1 MDIKIYSHNEKKDLV
16 KKIER
21 LTSKAH
27 YRQVYKLLKLS
38 GIKIT
43 QNNNGVFFNMND
55 LTNEILLKL
64 DNFLDSVL
72 NKVNASIDMKYYN
85 DVIMNTTTQ
94 SEGTM
99 NKNIIDYNNDS
110 YINEI
115 HDEEDDDNENE
126 GEENEEKVKEKIE
139 VQVQKKVEQ
148 VIKKE
153 TSKKETS
160 KK

>member
-99 NKNIIDYNNDS
+99 NKNII
-110 YINEI
+110 
-115 HDEEDDDNENE
+115 
-126 GEENEEKVKEKIE
+126 
-139 VQVQKKVEQ
+139 
-148 VIKKE
+148 
-153 TSKKETS
+153 
-160 KK
+160 

>member
-27 YRQVYKLLKLS
+27 YRQVFKLLKLS

-43 QNNNGVFFNMND
+43 QNSNGVFFNMND
-55 LTNEILLKL
+55 LTNEILKKL
-64 DNFLDSVL
+64 DEFLDSVL

-115 HDEEDDDNENE
+115 HDEEDDN
-126 GEENEEKVKEKIE
+126 NEEDDGGGGESSG
-139 VQVQKKVEQ
+139 KK
-148 VIKKE
+148 
-153 TSKKETS
+153 
-160 KK
+160 

>member
-16 KKIER
+16 KKIEK
-21 LTSKAH
+21 LTSKAQ

-55 LTNEILLKL
+55 LNNDILKKL
-64 DNFLDSVL
+64 DDYLDSIL

-110 YINEI
+110 NINDV
-115 HDEEDDDNENE
+115 HNEEDDGSEDD
-126 GEENEEKVKEKIE
+126 GDE
-139 VQVQKKVEQ
+139 VE
-148 VIKKE
+148 
-153 TSKKETS
+153 SKK
-160 KK
+160 

>member
-115 HDEEDDDNENE
+115 HDENDDNNE
-126 GEENEEKVKEKIE
+126 EVEEEEEKV
-139 VQVQKKVEQ
+139 QKKEDQ

-153 TSKKETS
+153 TSKK
-160 KK
+160 

>member
-27 YRQVYKLLKLS
+27 YRQVFKLLKLS

-43 QNNNGVFFNMND
+43 QNSNGVFFNMND
-55 LTNEILLKL
+55 LTNEILKKL
-64 DNFLDSVL
+64 DDFLDSVL

-110 YINEI
+110 YVNEI
-115 HDEEDDDNENE
+115 HDEEDDLKEE
-126 GEENEEKVKEKIE
+126 GEDDEIEEV
-139 VQVQKKVEQ
+139 KKVEKEVKKVELVQ
-148 VIKKE
+148 KKE
-153 TSKKETS
+153 TSKK
-160 KK
+160 

>member
-16 KKIER
+16 KKIEK

-55 LTNEILLKL
+55 LTNEILQKL

-115 HDEEDDDNENE
+115 HDEEDDLKEE
-126 GEENEEKVKEKIE
+126 GEEDEEKEKIE
-139 VQVQKKVEQ
+139 AKIEAKVQKIEGKIEA
-148 VIKKE
+148 KKE
-153 TSKKETS
+153 TSKK
-160 KK
+160 

>member
-16 KKIER
+16 KKIEK
-21 LTSKAH
+21 LTSKAQ

-55 LTNEILLKL
+55 LNNDILKKL
-64 DNFLDSVL
+64 DDYLDSIL

-110 YINEI
+110 NINDV
-115 HDEEDDDNENE
+115 HNEEDDGSEDECDEND
-126 GEENEEKVKEKIE
+126 
-139 VQVQKKVEQ
+139 
-148 VIKKE
+148 
-153 TSKKETS
+153 SKK
-160 KK
+160 

>member
-16 KKIER
+16 KKIEK
-21 LTSKAH
+21 LTSKAQ

-55 LTNEILLKL
+55 LNNDILKKL
-64 DNFLDSVL
+64 DDYLDSIL

-110 YINEI
+110 NINDV
-115 HDEEDDDNENE
+115 HNEEDDGSEDD
-126 GEENEEKVKEKIE
+126 GDE
-139 VQVQKKVEQ
+139 VG
-148 VIKKE
+148 
-153 TSKKETS
+153 SKK
-160 KK
+160 

>member
-115 HDEEDDDNENE
+115 HDEEDDLKEE
-126 GEENEEKVKEKIE
+126 GEEDEEKEKIE
-139 VQVQKKVEQ
+139 AKIEA
-148 VIKKE
+148 KKE
-153 TSKKETS
+153 TSKK
-160 KK
+160 

>member
-1 MDIKIYSHNEKKDLV
+1 
-16 KKIER
+16 
-21 LTSKAH
+21 
-27 YRQVYKLLKLS
+27 
-38 GIKIT
+38 
-43 QNNNGVFFNMND
+43 MND
-55 LTNEILLKL
+55 LTNEILQKL

-115 HDEEDDDNENE
+115 HDEEDDNKEDEDEEE
-126 GEENEEKVKEKIE
+126 GDGKKNGEK
-139 VQVQKKVEQ
+139 
-148 VIKKE
+148 
-153 TSKKETS
+153 
-160 KK
+160 

>member
-1 MDIKIYSHNEKKDLV
+1 
-16 KKIER
+16 
-21 LTSKAH
+21 
-27 YRQVYKLLKLS
+27 
-38 GIKIT
+38 
-43 QNNNGVFFNMND
+43 MND
-55 LTNEILLKL
+55 LTNEILQKL

-115 HDEEDDDNENE
+115 HDEEDDAKEE
-126 GEENEEKVKEKIE
+126 GEEVEGEDEKEKEKEKEKVKEKKE
-139 VQVQKKVEQ
+139 EK

-153 TSKKETS
+153 TSKK
-160 KK
+160 

>member
-16 KKIER
+16 KKIEK
-21 LTSKAH
+21 LTSKAQ

-55 LTNEILLKL
+55 LNNDILKKL
-64 DNFLDSVL
+64 DDYLDSIL

-110 YINEI
+110 NINDVHNEE
-115 HDEEDDDNENE
+115 DEEDDGSEDD
-126 GEENEEKVKEKIE
+126 GDE
-139 VQVQKKVEQ
+139 VE
-148 VIKKE
+148 
-153 TSKKETS
+153 SKK
-160 KK
+160 

>member
-1 MDIKIYSHNEKKDLV
+1 MFIYSFLYIIETMDIKIYSHNEKKDLV
-16 KKIER
+16 KKIEK
-21 LTSKAH
+21 LTSKAQ

-55 LTNEILLKL
+55 LNNDILKKL
-64 DNFLDSVL
+64 DDYLDSIL

-110 YINEI
+110 NINDV
-115 HDEEDDDNENE
+115 HNEEDDGSEDECDEND
-126 GEENEEKVKEKIE
+126 
-139 VQVQKKVEQ
+139 
-148 VIKKE
+148 
-153 TSKKETS
+153 SKK
-160 KK
+160 

>member
-27 YRQVYKLLKLS
+27 YRQVFKLLKLS

-43 QNNNGVFFNMND
+43 QNSNGVFFNMND
-55 LTNEILLKL
+55 LTNEILKKL
-64 DNFLDSVL
+64 DDFLDSVL

-110 YINEI
+110 YVNEI
-115 HDEEDDDNENE
+115 HDEDDDDNEEEDKEE
-126 GEENEEKVKEKIE
+126 GAD
-139 VQVQKKVEQ
+139 KKTG
-148 VIKKE
+148 IKKD
-153 TSKKETS
+153 
-160 KK
+160 

>member
-1 MDIKIYSHNEKKDLV
+1 MDIKIYSHNDKKDLV

-27 YRQVYKLLKLS
+27 YRQVFKLLKLS

-43 QNNNGVFFNMND
+43 QNSNGVFFNMND
-55 LTNEILLKL
+55 LTNEILKKL
-64 DNFLDSVL
+64 DEFLDSVL
-72 NKVNASIDMKYYN
+72 NKTNPSIDIKYYN

-115 HDEEDDDNENE
+115 HDDNEE
-126 GEENEEKVKEKIE
+126 EEEENEEDDKEKE
-139 VQVQKKVEQ
+139 G
-148 VIKKE
+148 
-153 TSKKETS
+153 SKK
-160 KK
+160 